1 MLRVVIAPLFLI
13 ATISC
18 KGGDD
23 DDDSTQDATPV
34 DTGDEPD
41 SGEVDMGTP
50 DTGVPN
56 QCNPVDGT
64 GCPNANEFCVYV
76 VAQDNAQCRTLPN
89 MNAFET
95 GCIVAQQNCAP
106 GLTCIQLQGEAAP
119 TCKQVCANADQGA
132 ACGGLQGMS
141 TDYVCVFFDAG
152 GGMLTDFGV
161 CDGVDTCVPFNDMC
175 PAGEACGIADQ
186 MGNTAC
192 FPEGNNGIG
201 MACGGAAGGCMRGGI
216 CVNVNMMGAQC
227 HPPCDPA
234 NPVCAMGACNPV
246 ANGWGICI

>member
-13 ATISC
+13 AFIGC

-50 DTGVPN
+50 DTGVPAA
-56 QCNPVDGT
+56 CNPVDGT
-64 GCPNANEFCVYV
+64 GCPNANEYCVYV
-76 VAQDNAQCRTLPN
+76 VAQDTAQCRTLPN

-106 GLTCIQLQGEAAP
+106 GLTCVQLQGEAGP
-119 TCKQVCANADQGA
+119 TCKQTCANADQGA
-132 ACGGLQGMS
+132 RCSTLQGMS
-141 TDYVCVFFDAG
+141 SDYVCVFFDAG
-152 GGMLTDFGV
+152 GGMLTDYGV
-161 CDGVDTCVPFNDMC
+161 CDGVNTCQPYNDMC
-175 PAGEACGIADQ
+175 PAGQACGLVDSQ
-186 MGNTAC
+186 GTTAC
-192 FPEGNNGIG
+192 VTDGTV
-201 MACGGAAGGCMRGGI
+201 MLGGDCSTANCMRGGI
-216 CVNVNMMGAQC
+216 CVNVNMMGARC

-234 NPVCAMGACNPV
+234 NDMCAMGACNAV
-246 ANGWGICI
+246 AMGWGICI